1 MRRGSNQLLLS
12 VSMHGRFVF
21 ERVQADGGGV
31 GGSNERNFQ
40 GEVSLVCERVY
51 GVVELDRKHFF
62 LFFFTSEKIDSKDD
76 FETGIKII

>member
-1 MRRGSNQLLLS
+1 MQA
-12 VSMHGRFVF
+12 
-21 ERVQADGGGV
+21 ERDGGGV

-62 LFFFTSEKIDSKDD
+62 LFFFTSEKI
-76 FETGIKII
+76 FER